1 MNEKFSCLDIEIKQ
15 MYTKCTKMDSTHN
28 TAERRDA
35 YETRLILTFCHVWSK
50 NHIVLRKETDF
61 RDDYRDG

>member
-35 YETRLILTFCHVWSK
+35 YETRLILTFCDIWDK
-50 NHIVLRKETDF
+50 NNPF
-61 RDDYRDG
+61 